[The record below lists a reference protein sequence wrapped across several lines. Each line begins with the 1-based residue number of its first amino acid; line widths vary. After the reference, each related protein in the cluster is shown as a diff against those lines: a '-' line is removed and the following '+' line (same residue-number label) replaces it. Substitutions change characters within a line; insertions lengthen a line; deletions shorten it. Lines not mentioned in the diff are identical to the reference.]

1 MAAYFDGQHHPQH
14 ALSPRTGYVALVD
27 ERVIAYVAG
36 HLTERHGCD
45 GELQYLFVAPA
56 FRRMGIARE
65 LVRMLAKWFETQQAR
80 KICVGVANDSALETK
95 PFVEA
100 LGAVP
105 LRRHWYAWQDIG
117 RLLRQGVRY
126 RRQTKEHTP

>member
-1 MAAYFDGQHHPQH
+1 
-14 ALSPRTGYVALVD
+14 
-27 ERVIAYVAG
+27 VIAHVAG

-65 LVRMLAKWFETQQAR
+65 LLRMLAKWFETHQAR
-80 KICVGVANDSALETK
+80 KICVGVANDSA
-95 PFVEA
+95 
-100 LGAVP
+100 
-105 LRRHWYAWQDIG
+105 
-117 RLLRQGVRY
+117 GVRY